1 MGNLHIG
8 RGSLKYSTKKEGMF
22 SQATGPKENVFKK
35 YERQS
40 SPSNS
45 SFSQV
50 SSSVNNASFQVPVVK
65 EFFNVADPGSSG
77 ISRSYAEAL
86 IADDPELQK
95 SIRGLEAMLRV
106 RDAGRSCLHT
116 SGVSVLEGSVAG
128 GETDAVLTVSA
139 RSSGASSSGSE
150 IDVDL
155 ALSVRSAG
163 SCENEVHDALL
174 ETSAGRHSGYCENE
188 IHATMLETS
197 SGPCV
202 GAFSHDWEGARAAA
216 ASAGQHEE
224 TSGSLEA
231 GSALVRT
238 SSRVSGESERLIG
251 SSLCQIPSLS
261 PSGCLSVHAC
271 ASLSAAPASS
281 ASSFGVC
288 PVTSFVAPSA
298 AVAHVCSTPIH
309 NSCPDTV
316 MNSLVERSRKVRSRS
331 TVGNRSVVQ
340 TVDMSPAPAAGTY
353 RRSADEVHDQRQISR
368 KRQAMCSVGDPVPGP
383 GSGPGGRSGMVG
395 GSLGCAAAIR
405 GIPCS
410 LVMPPGRHQ
419 RAPQSLGWEWVCGS
433 EKSGV
438 WVLKGDT
445 RTYNLPRDLDDVGI
459 VWERRSGYET
469 AWATPGHVCSCSYGY
484 GHGPVL
490 PQPNPSVFTEA
501 IKLWSR
507 VASLLTPWCAKGE
520 VPTGV
525 NLNRYAGD
533 GSFIPWHRDNE
544 RLFGSPSE
552 PKVIVSMSLGHSA
565 LFKLCRRASKKA
577 VTPIWLDHGDLLV
590 MDGLTQEEFWHST
603 ASELEGPR
611 VNLTYRW
618 ISQHIK
624 SCPQAGLIC
633 GALPSVAPDLA
644 EPNSCKG
651 GSRKSK

>member
-1 MGNLHIG
+1 
-8 RGSLKYSTKKEGMF
+8 MF

-35 YERQS
+35 NERQS
-40 SPSNS
+40 SPSNG

-50 SSSVNNASFQVPVVK
+50 SSSVKIASFQVPVVK
-65 EFFNVADPGSSG
+65 EFFNDADPGSSG

-106 RDAGRSCLHT
+106 RDAGRSCQHT
-116 SGVSVLEGSVAG
+116 SVVPVTKGSVAG
-128 GETDAVLTVSA
+128 SAGGFAGRETDAVLAVSA
-139 RSSGASSSGSE
+139 RSSGVVSSGGE
-150 IDVDL
+150 TVVAL
-155 ALSVRSAG
+155 ALSECSSG

-174 ETSAGRHSGYCENE
+174 E
-188 IHATMLETS
+188 
-197 SGPCV
+197 
-202 GAFSHDWEGARAAA
+202 AAA
-216 ASAGQHEE
+216 ASAGKHEE
-224 TSGSLEA
+224 TFGSLEVPESGLTLA
-231 GSALVRT
+231 SPSESGSARVRT
-238 SSRVSGESERLIG
+238 SSCATTGESERIIG
-251 SSLCQIPSLS
+251 SQLCQIPSLS
-261 PSGCLSVHAC
+261 SSGCLSVHAC
-271 ASLSAAPASS
+271 ASLSSAPASF
-281 ASSFGVC
+281 ASSLGVC
-288 PVTSFVAPSA
+288 PVTSSVASSA
-298 AVAHVCSTPIH
+298 AVAHVCSTPTH

-316 MNSLVERSRKVRSRS
+316 LNSLVERSRKVRSRS

-353 RRSADEVHDQRQISR
+353 RRSADEVHDQRQIPR
-368 KRQAMCSVGDPVPGP
+368 KRQATCSVGDPVPGAGP
-383 GSGPGGRSGMVG
+383 GPGGRSGLVG

-438 WVLKGDT
+438 WVLKGDA

-552 PKVIVSMSLGHSA
+552 PKVIVSMSLGHSV
-565 LFKLCRRASKKA
+565 LFKLCRRASKKT

-618 ISQHIK
+618 ISQHIR

-633 GALPSVAPDLA
+633 GALPPVAPDLA